1 MVRSKFCTLYKSSNH
16 SVLFENHLLNN
27 TAMKTLSLSLAFLF
41 IFICQISNAND
52 SPCIQFYNELL
63 KLPHTRL
70 TETSNGFVSLLNGK
84 SLKGCEV
91 IFESNESIVSGEVVY
106 LKFQSFTNRLGWF
119 INENLSADGPG
130 SSTVGIENNQNKC
143 VIHWSQHS
151 WIDEKSNEHRQSE
164 HIKLIVQC
172 SSKQSTY

>member
-1 MVRSKFCTLYKSSNH
+1 MWLLRKRLRLTPYS
-16 SVLFENHLLNN
+16 LNN
-27 TAMKTLSLSLAFLF
+27 ATMKTRSLLFVFLF

-52 SPCIQFYNELL
+52 FPCTQFYMELL

-70 TETSNGFVSLLNGK
+70 TQTANGFVSLLDGK

-91 IFESNESIVSGEVVY
+91 IFESDESMVSGEVVY
-106 LKFQSFTNRLGWF
+106 LKFQSFTNWEGWY
-119 INENLSADGPG
+119 INENLMADGPG

-143 VIHWSQHS
+143 ILHWAQPA
-151 WIDEKSNEHRQSE
+151 WIDDQSNEYRQSE

-172 SSKQSTY
+172 TSK

>member
-1 MVRSKFCTLYKSSNH
+1 M
-16 SVLFENHLLNN
+16 
-27 TAMKTLSLSLAFLF
+27 MKTLSLSFSFLF
-41 IFICQISNAND
+41 IFICQISNADD
-52 SPCIQFYNELL
+52 SACLQVYNELL

-70 TETSNGFVSLLNGK
+70 TQTSNGFVSLLDGK

-106 LKFQSFTNRLGWF
+106 LKFQSFTNRQGWF

-143 VIHWSQHS
+143 IIHWSQHA
-151 WIDEKSNEHRQSE
+151 WIDKNSEYQQSE
-164 HIKLIVQC
+164 QIKLIVQC
-172 SSKQSTY
+172 TSY

>member
-1 MVRSKFCTLYKSSNH
+1 
-16 SVLFENHLLNN
+16 
-27 TAMKTLSLSLAFLF
+27 MKILSLSLTLLF

-84 SLKGCEV
+84 SYKGCEV

-106 LKFQSFTNRLGWF
+106 LKFQSLT
-119 INENLSADGPG
+119 SVDP
-130 SSTVGIENNQNKC
+130 
-143 VIHWSQHS
+143 
-151 WIDEKSNEHRQSE
+151 
-164 HIKLIVQC
+164 
-172 SSKQSTY
+172 

>member
-1 MVRSKFCTLYKSSNH
+1 M
-16 SVLFENHLLNN
+16 
-27 TAMKTLSLSLAFLF
+27 
-41 IFICQISNAND
+41 
-52 SPCIQFYNELL
+52 L

-84 SLKGCEV
+84 SVKGCEV

-106 LKFQSFTNRLGWF
+106 LKFQSFTNRQGWF
-119 INENLSADGPG
+119 INENLSANGPG

-143 VIHWSQHS
+143 IIHWSQHS
-151 WIDEKSNEHRQSE
+151 WIDEKSNEYRQSE

-172 SSKQSTY
+172 SSKQSTN